1 MNVYA
6 IHGRFGAYV
15 QLGETPE
22 KGSKEKPKRSSLTGG
37 MTESTVT
44 LDEALK
50 LLELPRELG
59 AHPESEQPIVAGLGR
74 FGPYVKH
81 GDDYRSLDAD
91 DDLFTVDSR
100 SGAGAVRG
108 AEAVRPRQTAKRVI
122 RQIEAT
128 DGGAALQVL
137 EGRYGPYVTDG
148 ETNASDAERHR
159 SGDAVARRGARAAR
173 GAPRCAAAAAA
184 RRAAAAAPARG
195 RRRRADGGDGRSSEP
210 AKAREGQA
218 PGHAAKRKAARSA
231 RRAS

>member
-22 KGSKEKPKRSSLTGG
+22 KGSKEKPKRSSLTGSL
-37 MTESTVT
+37 TESTVS

-59 AHPESEQPIVAGLGR
+59 THPESAQPVLAGLGR

-81 GDDYRSLDAD
+81 GDDFRSLTDE
-91 DDLFTVDSR
+91 DDLFTVGLERALALFAEPKRRGRQQTSR
-100 SGAGAVRG
+100 
-108 AEAVRPRQTAKRVI
+108 RVI

-148 ETNASDAERHR
+148 ETNASIPRGADPATLSLEDAR
-159 SGDAVARRGARAAR
+159 GLIDARRGAAPRESRNARSAPKRRTARASKHAEPPVVSKAR
-173 GAPRCAAAAAA
+173 GA
-184 RRAAAAAPARG
+184 
-195 RRRRADGGDGRSSEP
+195 RS
-210 AKAREGQA
+210 R
-218 PGHAAKRKAARSA
+218 AKRKPANRKAVH
-231 RRAS
+231 